1 MATTS
6 NGIKIVYGA
15 GGLSSR
21 VAARLPPDVGL
32 HDYTKQVLD
41 ILEKEGISTLDT
53 AEIYTGSE
61 DEIGYHGAAKL
72 FTIDTKLPG
81 GFGKSRSKDE
91 IIAGGKASL
100 ERLKTKQVRFQV
112 LFVNPFP

>member
-6 NGIKIVYGA
+6 NGIKIIFGA
-15 GGLSSR
+15 GGLSKR
-21 VAARLPPDVGL
+21 VADQLPPGVDF
-32 HDYTKQVLD
+32 HDYSKRVLD
-41 ILEKEGISTLDT
+41 ILKDEGISTLDT

-61 DEIGYHGAAKL
+61 DEIGYNGAANY

-81 GFGKSRSKDE
+81 GFGNSRRKVE

-100 ERLKTKQVRFQV
+100 ERLKTKQVHFTLSCV
-112 LFVNPFP
+112 F